1 MLVLPQ
7 KITHEQARG
16 HLEQLKKGVQSET
29 TQVVFDATAL
39 QQFDSSALAVLLEL
53 RRECA
58 RLGKQFVVQAM
69 PARLLDLARL
79 YGIDSLLVAQPSA
92 GM

>member
-1 MLVLPQ
+1 MLALPS
-7 KITHEQARG
+7 KITHEFARG
-16 HLEQLKKGVQSET
+16 HLEQLKSSVQSEAK
-29 TQVVFDATAL
+29 QVVIDAAAL
-39 QQFDSSALAVLLEL
+39 EQFDSSALAVLLEL

-69 PARLLDLARL
+69 PARLRDLARL

>member
-1 MLVLPQ
+1 MLALPQ
-7 KITHEQARG
+7 KITHELARSY
-16 HLEQLKKGVQSET
+16 LDQLKKSVQLEAK
-29 TQVVFDATAL
+29 QVIIDATAL

-69 PARLLDLARL
+69 PARLTDLARL
-79 YGIDSLLVAQPSA
+79 YGIDVLLAVQPSP